1 MFLGSKLFWPMKV
14 IVVGAGLA
22 GLTCAKASREG
33 GVVPGVFLAGECAE
47 GSRINGSTLPGE
59 KAAREVLG

>member
-1 MFLGSKLFWPMKV
+1 MKV

-33 GVVPGVFLAGECAE
+33 GVVPGVFLAGECGE
-47 GSRINGSTLPGE
+47 GSPINGSTLPGE